1 MARSFRM
8 TPSIIA
14 AKDSNMKKQNL
25 LDLARNESGKTI
37 TALLK
42 SFGPL
47 QPDGDDGGGGL
58 PER

>member
-1 MARSFRM
+1 
-8 TPSIIA
+8 
-14 AKDSNMKKQNL
+14 MKKQNL

-37 TALLK
+37 SALLR

-47 QPDGDDGGGGL
+47 QPDGDDGGGGGM